1 MDSLRQAQL
10 FFADAISTILPST
23 CEICGRSLTASE
35 HWLCLDCYV
44 SLPRTNVHRSP
55 VNRLSDRLL
64 RYRPDCRVASW
75 FYYRRQG
82 EYAALI
88 HSIKYRDRPAMG
100 RHFGALFADELL
112 PDGFFAGIDVILPVP
127 LHWTK
132 LVRRGYNQSRKIA
145 EGVRDVTGITVG
157 KQLYARHRHATQT
170 RRSRM
175 ERMTNVQHNLFG
187 VRHPETLS
195 DKRVLI
201 IDDVITTGSTIEAC
215 VYAILQAAPDVA
227 GIDILSLAMTEND

>member
-1 MDSLRQAQL
+1 MHILRRAQL
-10 FFADAISTILPST
+10 FVTDAVSTILPST

-35 HWLCLDCYV
+35 HWLCLDCYI
-44 SLPRTNVHRSP
+44 SLPRTNVHRTVS
-55 VNRLSDRLL
+55 NRLSDRLL

-75 FYYRRQG
+75 FFYRRQG

-88 HSIKYRDRPAMG
+88 HSIKYRDRPDMG
-100 RHFGALFADELL
+100 RHFGELFARELAA
-112 PDGFFAGIDVILPVP
+112 DKFFDGIDMILPVP

-132 LVRRGYNQSRKIA
+132 LLMRGYNQSRKIA
-145 EGVRDVTGITVG
+145 QGVHDVTGLTIG
-157 KQLYARHRHATQT
+157 CQLYARHMHATQT
-170 RRSRM
+170 RRTRT

-187 VRHPETLS
+187 VHNPQSLS
-195 DKRVLI
+195 GKRVLI

-215 VYAILQAAPDVA
+215 VSALLRAVPDIA